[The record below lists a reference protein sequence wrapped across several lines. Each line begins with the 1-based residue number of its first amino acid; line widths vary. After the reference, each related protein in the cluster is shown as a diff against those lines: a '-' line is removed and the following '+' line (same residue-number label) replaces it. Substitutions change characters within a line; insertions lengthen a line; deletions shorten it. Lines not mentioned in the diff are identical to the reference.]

1 MKGNFAKSIGSI
13 VHVLT
18 VQTGFIKLRNEI
30 VWFSSGCFYE
40 PNDYTRQNLAA
51 GTDSPYPGI
60 R

>member
-1 MKGNFAKSIGSI
+1 MEGNFASSIGSI

-18 VQTGFIKLRNEI
+18 VQTGFIKLRDEI
-30 VWFSSGCFYE
+30 VWFPSGCFYE

-51 GTDSPYPGI
+51 GTISAYPGI

>member
-1 MKGNFAKSIGSI
+1 MKGNFANSIGSI

-18 VQTGFIKLRNEI
+18 VQTGFTKIRNEI
-30 VWFSSGCFYE
+30 VWFPLGCFYE

-51 GTDSPYPGI
+51 GTVSPYPGV